1 MQDSDQG
8 HQRQTR
14 NAKQRPSPGQ
24 SGSGGA
30 VPAGQ
35 LAAPSGQLQLW
46 AAVAPGLEAIAM
58 AELTGL
64 GAVAVRAKQH
74 GIAFS
79 YRAEGL
85 TALLARLRSVEQV
98 IAQVATLDLY
108 GNDAVPRLFQAL
120 RKAGWLGPHAAVEA
134 KVHALA
140 GATDKAAWWTHQL
153 AALPAEVGPRQVLHL
168 RCDRRE
174 IQISIDPVGRPLS
187 QRGYRLDPGPA
198 PLRETTAAALLG
210 WAGLQPGMVVWD
222 PMCGSGTLSI
232 EAALWRQALGTEDL
246 ACRHWPGLAAQQ
258 PAELTGAPRVQVES
272 GDLDPE
278 AVQRCRANAE
288 RAGVLGQLT
297 LQAVELG
304 AWRRDAS
311 AEPGLVV
318 SNLPWGL
325 RLGGRADARRLAE
338 RWAAVVRRRVPGWRA
353 AVVIAEPQLLPL
365 LGLVGAESLAVRSG
379 GRSIWLV
386 RGLVPGKAS

>member
-1 MQDSDQG
+1 M
-8 HQRQTR
+8 
-14 NAKQRPSPGQ
+14 
-24 SGSGGA
+24 
-30 VPAGQ
+30 
-35 LAAPSGQLQLW
+35 
-46 AAVAPGLEAIAM
+46 E
-58 AELTGL
+58 ELTAL

-79 YRAEGL
+79 CRAAGL
-85 TALLARLRSVEQV
+85 TALLARLRCVEQV
-98 IAQVATLDLY
+98 IVQVATLDLY
-108 GNDAVPRLFQAL
+108 GNEALPRLFQAL
-120 RKAGWLGPHAAVEA
+120 RKAGWLAPHAAVEA

-140 GATDKAAWWTHQL
+140 GATDKAAWWTHQF

-187 QRGYRLDPGPA
+187 QRGYRLDPGQ
-198 PLRETTAAALLG
+198 ALLR
-210 WAGLQPGMVVWD
+210 WAGLQAGMAVWD

-232 EAALWRQALGTEDL
+232 EAALWGQSLASDDF

-258 PAELTGAPRVQVES
+258 PAELADAARVQVES

-288 RAGVLGQLT
+288 RAQVLGQLT

-304 AWRRDAS
+304 AWRRDA
-311 AEPGLVV
+311 AAGPGLVV

-386 RGLVPGKAS
+386 RGLVPGKSS